1 MAAIY
6 WLAATLLGLVLGL
19 AAFLTLVV
27 ESTGR
32 AIGVAALVIG
42 SGVAHTL
49 PRRLHAA

>member
-19 AAFLTLVV
+19 AVFITLVV
-27 ESTGR
+27 EYAGR

-42 SGVAHTL
+42 SGLEHAFS
-49 PRRLHAA
+49 RRLHAA